1 MTGRAADDPMKE
13 AFLREAVE
21 LGRAGML
28 RGDGGPFGAVVV
40 VGGVVVGRG
49 CNQVLRTNDPTAHAE
64 VVAIREATS
73 RLARFHLADAEIY
86 ASCEPCPMCLGA
98 VAWARIPALYYG
110 ASRHDAERGGFSD
123 AEIYREFDRP
133 PQERAIRARQLLADE
148 ARALF
153 DDWAR
158 FAGRRIY

>member
-1 MTGRAADDPMKE
+1 MNEP
-13 AFLREAVE
+13 FLREAIE

-40 VGGVVVGRG
+40 VDGQVAGRG

-73 RLARFHLADAEIY
+73 RLGRFHLPDAEIY
-86 ASCEPCPMCLGA
+86 SSCEPCPMCLGA
-98 VAWARIPALYYG
+98 VAWARIPRLVYG
-110 ASRHDAERGGFSD
+110 ATRDDAERGGFSD
-123 AEIYREFDRP
+123 AEIYREFSR
-133 PQERAIRARQLLADE
+133 EKRRIEARQALVVE

-153 DDWAR
+153 EEWAR
-158 FAGRRIY
+158 LAGRRLY